1 MSPRVISSGKDPPV
15 FSNKDLRKAPSSGVE
30 SVSASALEEN
40 RYRNHVFAVRMNV
53 IPIPNRSATPGR
65 NQTGSTANFVTANSP
80 KSLRHIFLSGT
91 RRPSRTL
98 CSISGIFICA
108 LVIAILGLIWIFS
121 SRIISENSQGLK
133 WPHGSM
139 DTIFFHWGKG
149 PMFKAGPALVKSG
162 L

>member
-40 RYRNHVFAVRMNV
+40 RYRNQVFAVRMDV

-91 RRPSRTL
+91 R
-98 CSISGIFICA
+98 
-108 LVIAILGLIWIFS
+108 
-121 SRIISENSQGLK
+121 
-133 WPHGSM
+133 
-139 DTIFFHWGKG
+139 
-149 PMFKAGPALVKSG
+149 
-162 L
+162 